1 MLITVPWLWEEISL
15 ALGNKVKSWKVEE
28 HNVSKLLAYGWG
40 GENEMGEEKPESG
53 VRGRGEKGRR
63 VKEGANVNNEWFW

>member
-1 MLITVPWLWEEISL
+1 
-15 ALGNKVKSWKVEE
+15 
-28 HNVSKLLAYGWG
+28 
-40 GENEMGEEKPESG
+40 MGEEKPESG